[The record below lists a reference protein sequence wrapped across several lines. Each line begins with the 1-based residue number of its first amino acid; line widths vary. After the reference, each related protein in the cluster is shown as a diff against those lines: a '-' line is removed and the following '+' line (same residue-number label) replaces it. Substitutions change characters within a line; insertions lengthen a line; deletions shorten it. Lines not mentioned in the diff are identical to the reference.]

1 MTKARRYLCMPAS
14 GLTYE
19 VRAPIQPGEH
29 PHEYAVDL
37 DKKTCTCHVFQAQ
50 GFPCIHATK
59 VVLYRRDPIKNYVD
73 EAFKVAAYL
82 KTYEGGI
89 FPRAAAED
97 VEAVPTF
104 AMPEDSDDD
113 IGLSSDEDDALKP
126 PNTCRLPGRP
136 RKKRARHSIEKEP
149 RPFKCGRCGELRHN
163 RRGCSASLLRGNN
176 A

>member
-59 VVLYRRDPIKNYVD
+59 VVLYRRDPIENYVD
-73 EAFKVAAYL
+73 ELSKSLHISEPMKEAYFHVPQLRML
-82 KTYEGGI
+82 K
-89 FPRAAAED
+89 
-97 VEAVPTF
+97 
-104 AMPEDSDDD
+104 
-113 IGLSSDEDDALKP
+113 L
-126 PNTCRLPGRP
+126 CQ
-136 RKKRARHSIEKEP
+136 HSLCWRTQMTIQ
-149 RPFKCGRCGELRHN
+149 
-163 RRGCSASLLRGNN
+163 ASQ
-176 A
+176 ATKMMH